1 MCATVLTE
9 STSIFSKRH
18 GDSLADMVRF
28 VSAVQINETDGL
40 TSLVCADCVEL
51 TVDAFHFVKRV
62 REVDEN
68 LRQSLLEAE
77 AQSLE
82 ESRDPDKGEQVITP
96 SQDAKESDLQ
106 VELHPVQNDI
116 QFDMDEISVEYLEE
130 EPEDVSKKLISLLI
144 ESVNEFGSDKWIKI
158 EQDLN
163 YEGIL
168 HEQDL
173 IQAESDEVDDDDEKS
188 NSDEERLEHIE
199 PRHIDFEPSG
209 KDQAVRCC
217 SRKCSLVFKTRDE
230 LVEHGSVAHSS
241 DKASV
246 NVKHSYECVICFQR
260 FDSHRNLLCHL
271 RRLIRDYR
279 CHFGN
284 VYFDD
289 PQQRTNHMR
298 TKHKI
303 TPKASYRPEDQPTK
317 ICCGCEANFG
327 TVEELYQHGVDQ
339 HLNQPSYPDIDQG
352 IQCNICYKYF
362 KTKTSLRNH
371 QVLVYKPKIY
381 SCHSCGKA
389 FECPS
394 KLANHEL
401 IHTTERNFACSVCG
415 GTFKTATDLRGHQR
429 IHQEKSAV
437 CSVCGAKFHKKSHL
451 RSHLKTHD
459 DNAYEFACSLCP
471 KKFKEKSNWKNHL
484 KVHTQE
490 KPYKCE
496 YCPKEFRY
504 TTDRKRHEMT
514 HTGNYPH
521 RCTGCGKAFARGNLL
536 QVHIRVCGM
545 KQEK

>member
-1 MCATVLTE
+1 MEVCRLCATVLTE
-9 STSIFSKRH
+9 STSIFSRRH

-173 IQAESDEVDDDDEKS
+173 NQAESDEEDDDEKS

-209 KDQAVRCC
+209 KDQA
-217 SRKCSLVFKTRDE
+217 
-230 LVEHGSVAHSS
+230 
-241 DKASV
+241 
-246 NVKHSYECVICFQR
+246 
-260 FDSHRNLLCHL
+260 
-271 RRLIRDYR
+271 
-279 CHFGN
+279 
-284 VYFDD
+284 
-289 PQQRTNHMR
+289 
-298 TKHKI
+298 
-303 TPKASYRPEDQPTK
+303 

-545 KQEK
+545 MHEK